1 MRGRENLNRWRER
14 EKGKRGREHLNR
26 WREREGE
33 ERERVPKEMERED

>member
-1 MRGRENLNRWRER
+1 MRGRDNLNRWRER
-14 EKGKRGREHLNR
+14 EKGMRGREHLNR

>member
-14 EKGKRGREHLNR
+14 EKGMRGREHLNR